1 MPVDPD
7 AVVDAVFRGLQV
19 DAQWSVREEDGFT
32 WWPSGVRQVVRA
44 EAPRDV
50 LGEEITRVTVEVPLV
65 TGVTA
70 EEPALLSTLA
80 NADSVLNGG
89 VYDRRTG
96 TVCRRLAVS
105 LWDGNR
111 AWLQPLLIH
120 AAAVQQTVVSTEQ
133 VEELARLLG
142 GTPDLAPH
150 PGSGPRT
157 VPDEMTEVGA
167 LYVAAGARTA
177 VTPRDFRDLADA
189 ANGLVPVRPRGPSAS
204 VALEGDV
211 GWSLTSTRHP
221 VFGFGLLSLL
231 SVPFGP
237 DVRAGA
243 AMAARL
249 NVADSLANDTTHFL
263 GGWLHDGR
271 GSLVHHVF
279 VPELVSQ
286 QAGREDR
293 VARMMNLLLDATIRG
308 RWARLQLLT
317 PEVRVA

>member
-1 MPVDPD
+1 MPVEPG

-19 DAQWSVREEDGFT
+19 DEQWSVREADGFT

-65 TGVTA
+65 TEVTA

-80 NADSVLNGG
+80 NADSVLNGV
-89 VYDRRTG
+89 VYDRRTR

-105 LWDGNR
+105 MWDGNGG
-111 AWLQPLLIH
+111 WLQSLLIH
-120 AAAVQQTVVSTEQ
+120 AAAVQQTVVSSEQ
-133 VEELARLLG
+133 VQELAALLG
-142 GTPDLAPH
+142 GTPDLVPH
-150 PGSGPRT
+150 PGSGPRV
-157 VPDEMTEVGA
+157 VPDEMTEIGA
-167 LYVAAGARTA
+167 LYVQAGARTA
-177 VTPRDFRDLADA
+177 ATPRDFRDLADEA
-189 ANGLVPVRPRGPSAS
+189 KRLVGVRAQGPSAS
-204 VALEGDV
+204 ATLEGDV
-211 GWSLTSTRHP
+211 RWSLTSTRHP

-237 DVRAGA
+237 DVRVGA

-249 NVADSLANDTTHFL
+249 NVEDSLTNDTTHFL

-271 GSLVHHVF
+271 GSLVQHVF
-279 VPELVSQ
+279 VPELVSA

-293 VARMMNLLLDATIRG
+293 VARMMNLLLDASIRG